1 MLYHASARQG
11 LDFLEPRASTH
22 GKAYVYAISS
32 RVTAACFGAAK
43 DDFDLLMDE
52 EDGITRLSECRPGAL
67 ESIYGGKSCS
77 LYSVSEEDFR
87 SGLTGWDAERV
98 CEHAVPVVRE
108 ERIED
113 LYAFLT
119 DAAERGEC
127 VINRYSEEEEYQAML
142 REELGERIRDF
153 GLTEEQVRQ
162 DERLR
167 RIFAD

>member
-1 MLYHASARQG
+1 MLYHASARPG
-11 LDFLEPRASTH
+11 LEALEPHVSTH
-22 GKAYVYAISS
+22 DCAYVYAI
-32 RVTAACFGAAK
+32 RGRITAACFGAPK

-52 EDGITRLSECRPGAL
+52 ENGIPCLYECYPDAL
-67 ESIYGGKSCS
+67 EKIYGGKSCS
-77 LYSVSEEDFR
+77 LYSVSDNGFL
-87 SGLTGWDAERV
+87 GGQTGWDAELV
-98 CEHAVPVVRE
+98 CDHAVPVIRE

-119 DAAERGEC
+119 DAEEHGEC
-127 VINRYSEEEEYQAML
+127 VIHQYSEDEQYQAML
-142 REELGERIRDF
+142 RDELGERIRDF